1 MESVVD
7 AGCIGRT
14 HQGIDLIYVDPSNR
28 GRFIGSPRQAG
39 HKLASFTEEVG
50 ARMPTPQ
57 ERRRLSLAEGTPVI
71 TVMRVAYDV
80 DGRPVEMTDTVKSAP
95 SYVLEY
101 SFPAT

>member
-1 MESVVD
+1 
-7 AGCIGRT
+7 
-14 HQGIDLIYVDPSNR
+14 
-28 GRFIGSPRQAG
+28 
-39 HKLASFTEEVG
+39 
-50 ARMPTPQ
+50 MPTPK
-57 ERRRLSLAEGTPVI
+57 ERRRLSLPEGTPVI